1 MVEALQLLI
10 WRSFEPIETFECIGM
25 PVRIK
30 FTKDGK
36 RALIP
41 GWVKEG
47 TLTMIDVKSRK
58 EIKRIKVGDFAIG
71 IELSPDEKYALC
83 RL

>member
-1 MVEALQLLI
+1 
-10 WRSFEPIETFECIGM
+10 M

-47 TLTMIDVKSRK
+47 TLTVIDVESRK
-58 EIKRIKVGDFAIG
+58 EIKRIK
-71 IELSPDEKYALC
+71 K
-83 RL
+83 